1 MVYRLRPACTVIMA
15 VISVLGPVWSSE
27 SSLFASCSQADA
39 CVSKE
44 PRATQAELSRSP
56 PPSSSACAHQDCTP
70 PATIGGT
77 RLFWQ
82 SVHRKTQCV
91 VPSGRERT
99 SRLVLPRRRG
109 HLRCSPALGQQAV
122 ACGSFET
129 RSTRA
134 DDAMDS
140 GRTTTRINDDR
151 NSMPINCHCD
161 EFWGANSLSSF
172 IGPSCKHFRRTGEPD
187 RPKADFEAGDGSR
200 AAVSRRLV
208 VRPCTATI

>member
-1 MVYRLRPACTVIMA
+1 MASGCPSKNGGAAAICAGARRFSAHEETDLATRNCPAPPRRPPA
-15 VISVLGPVWSSE
+15 P
-27 SSLFASCSQADA
+27 
-39 CVSKE
+39 
-44 PRATQAELSRSP
+44 
-56 PPSSSACAHQDCTP
+56 AHQDCTP

-91 VPSGRERT
+91 AQSGRERT

-151 NSMPINCHCD
+151 NSMPIATVTNFWVQTPCHRSSALHASTSG
-161 EFWGANSLSSF
+161 EPAN
-172 IGPSCKHFRRTGEPD
+172 RTGR
-187 RPKADFEAGDGSR
+187 RPISR
-200 AAVSRRLV
+200 PA
-208 VRPCTATI
+208 TAPGPL